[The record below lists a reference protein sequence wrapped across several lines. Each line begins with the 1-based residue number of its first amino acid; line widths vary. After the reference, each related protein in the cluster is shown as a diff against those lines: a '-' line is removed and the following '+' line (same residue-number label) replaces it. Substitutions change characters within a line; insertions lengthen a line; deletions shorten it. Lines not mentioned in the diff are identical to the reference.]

1 MYKSCNMKEY
11 IYFTFCVYMQ
21 MEVRGHPKS
30 AIEDEWIQEP
40 NDAC

>member
-1 MYKSCNMKEY
+1 MQYESVHIFY
-11 IYFTFCVYMQ
+11 ILYVYMQ